1 MRSRG
6 HSARQ
11 KDRQEEK
18 KGDAAIMKHRRS
30 ATGSAV
36 IERETCARCRGLM
49 VPSFTD
55 SLLLEIAEKSG
66 AASWRCVNCGEWID
80 ATIVTNRKSAG
91 RPGGGAFSS
100 LPPFSRRRW
109 RW

>member
-1 MRSRG
+1 MNCPRCDGLAVCESNIQRPV
-6 HSARQ
+6 
-11 KDRQEEK
+11 
-18 KGDAAIMKHRRS
+18 
-30 ATGSAV
+30 GSPFGFY
-36 IERETCARCRGLM
+36 E
-49 VPSFTD
+49 
-55 SLLLEIAEKSG
+55 
-66 AASWRCVNCGEWID
+66 WRCVNCGEWID